1 MTDCEKVSVKDE
13 KSDIEKAWC
22 YYDKVNKALTGLF
35 EILTLNFNEDNIYY
49 QCGMDNLEQLKDTIM
64 DLLKHDY
71 NPVEIKIKLRDLEF
85 NMKKCLFFEDERKEE
100 QEQGL

>member
-1 MTDCEKVSVKDE
+1 MTDCEKVAVKDE
-13 KSDIEKAWC
+13 KSDIDKAWC

-35 EILTLNFNEDNIYY
+35 EILTLNFDEDNIYY
-49 QCGMDNLEQLKDTIM
+49 QCGVDNLEQLKDTIM

-85 NMKKCLFFEDERKEE
+85 NMKKCLFFEDERKEG